1 MSNVKN
7 YKEQGGH
14 RWVVGGSL
22 EVLEGAN
29 FTLQG
34 SECEPIEGQV
44 DSNATT
50 IADLKK
56 DFNDLLAVLYATG
69 LIVADKADF
78 LEAIASAQVL
88 LDEAEVGEEEG
99 QYPEAAYNSF
109 AAAILAAE
117 GVANKKKPRQSEMN
131 TAKTTLLAAVS
142 TFEATVITE

>member
-1 MSNVKN
+1 M
-7 YKEQGGH
+7 QFH
-14 RWVVGGSL
+14 P
-22 EVLEGAN
+22 
-29 FTLQG
+29 QG
-34 SECEPIEGQV
+34 SECEPIEGAEV

-99 QYPEAAYNSF
+99 QYP
-109 AAAILAAE
+109 
-117 GVANKKKPRQSEMN
+117 GRH
-131 TAKTTLLAAVS
+131 TTHLRLRFWLQRV
-142 TFEATVITE
+142 